1 MILVAAYPD
10 NFKCYAIAA
19 VVEHGGLG
27 VAAPI
32 ARDILRD
39 IEPSRWGSYHNSYN
53 KAEKHFNNVSEWCK
67 KCLCGPYEL
76 DKEQDLL
83 FDGVRIRL
91 GRESDIAYFQLKWG

>member
-10 NFKCYAIAA
+10 NFKCYAML
-19 VVEHGGLG
+19 HGAIDFERLFYNSNG
-27 VAAPI
+27 
-32 ARDILRD
+32 
-39 IEPSRWGSYHNSYN
+39 YQNSYN

-91 GRESDIAYFQLKWG
+91 GRESDMVYFQLRWG